1 MQLNT
6 SQTESP
12 RRSNLTPVNSFKAK
26 QQQQQV
32 ESPSAASPENS
43 KARLE
48 LDWMRGENE
57 KLLLELEKVQ
67 AKLDEKCAGY
77 SSLRAT
83 LAEKDEQM
91 NAFIS
96 KYEDSAAANQ
106 TPDGDLLAMQKK
118 MLELEHLLSG
128 EKEERLAEMETNE
141 ERQRD
146 LLKRN
151 DSLWS
156 QLTSM
161 EESYKVGTPLFS
173 IIGYFKNGNRN
184 VIKRNSLLFFI
195 SRFY

>member
-1 MQLNT
+1 MQFKANYESLKLDYDKLNAQMQLNT

-106 TPDGDLLAMQKK
+106 TPDDGDLLAMQKK
-118 MLELEHLLSG
+118 MLELEHLLAG

-161 EESYKVGTPLFS
+161 EESYKVGTPLFD
-173 IIGYFKNGNRN
+173 IIG
-184 VIKRNSLLFFI
+184 I
-195 SRFY
+195 